1 MEPIYQI
8 TPDGFSLIISAEDL
22 EALDNSQKE
31 SVIRFIQHPWQA
43 LLDLGLEEPIENQSH
58 VLMYLQ
64 KTAGAFIEDLLRVPG
79 LEDQR
84 DQVQLAPDALRIEYL
99 LGVKPFVRESELIN
113 EEWIRNVYRHL
124 LEVFKDQIALYP
136 GSVKKF
142 FNEKN
147 PRLNPAESIF
157 FHLVENRNGIYPF
170 AFLATYTHKNKE
182 GIIRHLPLS
191 MILEEYKGDQKKILE
206 LLSCLNQAAEICP
219 VLGRFIASGELFH
232 AIGMSEQEAYGF
244 LKAVNELEKAGIV
257 CRIPNWWRSHTSSPS
272 LNIKLG
278 EKRSSLLGMDALVSI
293 VPALSVEG
301 VKLTKSEIRQLL
313 ASADGLALIKGK
325 WVEVNH
331 KKLEALL
338 KKMEEAPGEISL
350 REALMIQSGLASPEW
365 MEEENVQMTNGKYLA
380 SVYQKL
386 ADPKIIRSTAL
397 PKKLNATLR
406 PYQVDGYNW
415 LNALSNLQ
423 FGALLADDMGLG
435 KTIQTLAWLEK
446 EHQKDK
452 TRKALLVVPAS
463 LLANWTKEA
472 AQFTPDLSI
481 GVIHGKKAVSDF
493 EKSEYD
499 DLPFLN
505 LTTYGMASRLEKLQD
520 IHWDF
525 LILDEAQAIKNP
537 KTKQTAVLKKI
548 PAQMKLAMT
557 GTPIENNLIN
567 LWSIFDFLNSGL
579 LGSLS
584 QFTQFVRNVENDQKH
599 SADMLSRL
607 QKMISPFLL
616 RRLKSDKSIINDLP
630 DKIEQNDYI
639 TLSDTQTLLYQKVV
653 ADLAAQLESS
663 ESNESDGNGIQR
675 KGLVLATLNKLKQI
689 CNHPDQYLGQ
699 SGYSTSSSG
708 KFEMLK
714 EICEPIAQ
722 NHECVLV
729 FTQYRE
735 MTEHLSRFLE
745 SIFGAKGFVIHGQTP
760 IARRQEI
767 VDAFNKQETY
777 IPYVVLS
784 LRAAGTGLNLTQ
796 ASHVIHF
803 DRWWN
808 PAVENQAT
816 DRAYRIGQKK
826 NVVVHKFVCANTIEE
841 NISLM
846 IESKQKL
853 ADDVISS
860 SAESWLTSLSDADL
874 LDAMRMKL

>member
-22 EALDNSQKE
+22 EALDTEQRE
-31 SVIRFIQHPWQA
+31 SAMRFIQFPWQA
-43 LLDLGLEEPIENQSH
+43 LLDLGLEEPIESQSS
-58 VLMYLQ
+58 VLKYLQ
-64 KTAGAFIEDLLRVPG
+64 KIAATFVEDLLRVPG

-84 DQVQLAPDALRIEYL
+84 EQVELIPDALRIEYL
-99 LGVKPFVRESELIN
+99 LGIKPFVRESELVDQ
-113 EEWIRNVYRHL
+113 EWIKNVYHQL
-124 LEVFKDQIALYP
+124 LEVFKDQIVLYP
-136 GSVKKF
+136 GTVKKY

-157 FHLVENRNGIYPF
+157 FHLVENPNGIYPF
-170 AFLATYTHKNKE
+170 AFLATYTHKSKE

-232 AIGMSEQEAYGF
+232 TIGMSEQEAYGF
-244 LKAVNELEKAGIV
+244 LKAVSELEKVGIV
-257 CRIPNWWRSHTSSPS
+257 CRIPNWWRSHSSSLS

-278 EKRSSLLGMDALVSI
+278 EKRSSLLGMDALISI
-293 VPALSVEG
+293 VPTLSVEG
-301 VKLTKSEIRQLL
+301 VKLTKSEIKQLL

-338 KKMEEAPGEISL
+338 KKMDEAPGEISL
-350 REALMIQSGLASPEW
+350 RDALMIQSGLTTPEW
-365 MEEENVQMTNGKYLA
+365 MAEEEDIQMTNGKWLS

-386 ADPKIIRSTAL
+386 TDPEIIRKTTL

-452 TRKALLVVPAS
+452 TKKALLVVPAS

-481 GVIHGKKAVSDF
+481 GVIHGKKAISDF
-493 EKSEYD
+493 EETEYD

-505 LTTYGMASRLEKLQD
+505 LTTYGMASRLEKLQE
-520 IHWDF
+520 IEWDF

-537 KTKQTAVLKKI
+537 KTKQTTILKKI

-557 GTPIENNLIN
+557 GTPIENDLIN

-579 LGSLS
+579 LGNLN
-584 QFTQFVRNVENDQKH
+584 QFSKFVREVESDQKH
-599 SADMLSRL
+599 SADKLARL

-639 TLSDTQTLLYQKVV
+639 TLSDAQTLLYQKVV
-653 ADLAAQLESS
+653 DDLAAQLASH
-663 ESNESDGNGIQR
+663 ESDDNGIQR
-675 KGLVLATLNKLKQI
+675 KGLVLATLNKLKQV

-699 SGYSTSSSG
+699 NDYSMAGSG

-722 NHECVLV
+722 NHESVLV

-745 SIFGAKGFVIHGQTP
+745 SIFGAKGYVIHGQTP
-760 IARRQEI
+760 ISKRQEI

-841 NISLM
+841 NINKM

-860 SAESWLTSLSDADL
+860 STESWLTSLSDTDL
-874 LDAMRMKL
+874 LEAMRMKL

>member
-1 MEPIYQI
+1 MEPTYQI

-22 EALDNSQKE
+22 EALDPSQQE
-31 SVIRFIQHPWQA
+31 SAKRFIQYPWQA

-64 KTAGAFIEDLLRVPG
+64 KIAGAFIEDLLRVPG

-84 DQVQLAPDALRIEYL
+84 DRAELVPDALRIEYL
-99 LGVKPFVRESELIN
+99 LSIKPFVRESELIN
-113 EEWIRNVYRHL
+113 EEWIRNIYRHL
-124 LEVFKDQIALYP
+124 LEVFKDQIILYP
-136 GSVKKF
+136 GSVKKY

-170 AFLATYTHKNKE
+170 AFLATYTHKSKE

-191 MILEEYKGDQKKILE
+191 MILEEYKDDQKKILE

-219 VLGRFIASGELFH
+219 VLGRFMASGELFH
-232 AIGMSEQEAYGF
+232 AIGMSEQEAYEF
-244 LKAVNELEKAGIV
+244 LKAVSALEQAGIV
-257 CRIPNWWRSHTSSPS
+257 CRIPNWWRARSASIS

-278 EKRSSLLGMDALVSI
+278 EKRSSLLGMDALISI
-293 VPALSVEG
+293 VPALSVDG
-301 VKLTKSEIRQLL
+301 IKLTKSEIKQLL

-350 REALMIQSGLASPEW
+350 REALMIQSGLARPEW
-365 MEEENVQMTNGKYLA
+365 MDEEENIQMTNGKYLA

-386 ADPKIIRSTAL
+386 TDPEIIRKTAL
-397 PKKLNATLR
+397 PKKLNAALR

-415 LNALSNLQ
+415 LNALSALQ

-452 TRKALLVVPAS
+452 TRKALLIVPAS
-463 LLANWTKEA
+463 LLANWTKES

-481 GVIHGKKAVSDF
+481 GVIHGKKAISDF
-493 EKSEYD
+493 ENTEYD

-505 LTTYGMASRLEKLQD
+505 LTTYGMAARLKKLQD

-537 KTKQTAVLKKI
+537 KTKQTTILKKI

-579 LGSLS
+579 LGSLN
-584 QFTQFVRNVENDQKH
+584 QFTQFVRDVENNQTQ
-599 SADMLSRL
+599 SADKLSRL

-639 TLSDTQTLLYQKVV
+639 TLSDTQTLLYQKIVN
-653 ADLAAQLESS
+653 DLADRLESD
-663 ESNESDGNGIQR
+663 ESDDNGIQR
-675 KGLVLATLNKLKQI
+675 KGLVLATLNKLKQV

-699 SGYSTSSSG
+699 SDFRMSGSG

-714 EICEPIAQ
+714 EICEPMAQ
-722 NHECVLV
+722 NHESVLV

-735 MTEHLSRFLE
+735 MTEPLSRFLE
-745 SIFGAKGFVIHGQTP
+745 SIFGAKGCIIHGQTP
-760 IARRQEI
+760 ISRRQEI

-860 SAESWLTSLSDADL
+860 STESWLTSLSDAEL
-874 LDAMRMKL
+874 LEAMRMKL